1 MTRPAK
7 LHGDWV
13 PFRLGGYGGGEI
25 FLPPG
30 LAADLEAERRRRD
43 SERAAAEEAEREA
56 VRKKARSQLDR
67 SPTTSDGPAELT
79 LVGEHVPH
87 PCETARHRVL
97 VDSKKIISRVQA
109 LRAGASSDR
118 DQAKREEAALVRA
131 LAGGDYRSVVR
142 PAHWRSALDGLGVE
156 LPAFRPAIS
165 ILSQALNLAE
175 MMAVVPSVPP
185 ILLVGQPGMGKS
197 YFCRRLIE
205 TLGSGSAWLAM
216 DQPSA
221 GSALRGSDSFWSN
234 SAHGVLFELLAL
246 GATANP
252 LIVIDE
258 MDKASRRHTSQEID
272 PLSQLYSALEPET
285 SSHLS
290 DASLGVELNAS
301 QVMYVATANSL
312 RNADHALLSRFE
324 VVEILPATLDERRE
338 AASKLVSHTLSR
350 MGIGSAVQVSSAA
363 VVLLA
368 EFTPRVIV
376 RTIERMVSAALMNG
390 RSRACID
397 DAEVALGLAKLSQM
411 PTLH

>member
-1 MTRPAK
+1 MSKPAK

-13 PFRLGGYGGGEI
+13 LFRFGGYGGEEV

-30 LAADLEAERRRRD
+30 LAANLEEERRRRH
-43 SERAAAEEAEREA
+43 SERVAAEDAEREA
-56 VRKKARSQLDR
+56 ARKRALSQVDS
-67 SPTTSDGPAELT
+67 SPTASDERT
-79 LVGEHVPH
+79 LVGEHVAHPH
-87 PCETARHRVL
+87 ECARHKVL
-97 VDSKKIISRVQA
+97 VDSDKIISRVRA
-109 LRAGASSDR
+109 IRAGTVSDE

-131 LAGGDYRSVVR
+131 LAGGECRSVVR
-142 PAHWRSALDGLGVE
+142 PAHWRDALDGLAVE

-165 ILSQALNLAE
+165 IVSQALNVAE
-175 MMAVVPSVPP
+175 SRAVAPSVPP
-185 ILLVGQPGMGKS
+185 LLLVGQPGVGKS

-258 MDKASRRHTSQEID
+258 MDKASRRQTSREVD

-285 SSHLS
+285 SRHLS
-290 DASLGVELNAS
+290 DASLGVELDAS
-301 QVMYVATANSL
+301 QVMYVATANGL
-312 RNADHALLSRFE
+312 RNADDALLSRFE
-324 VVEILPATLDERRE
+324 VVEIIPATLEERRE
-338 AASKLVSHTLSR
+338 AASKLVSHTLAR
-350 MGIGSAVQVSSAA
+350 MGVGPVIQVSTGA

-368 EFTPRVIV
+368 EYTPRVIV
-376 RTIERMVSAALMNG
+376 RTTERMVSAALTNG
-390 RSRACID
+390 RSRVCID
-397 DAEVALGLAKLSQM
+397 DAEVALGLAKLSQAPM
-411 PTLH
+411 LH